1 MTTEHGPVRAAFA
14 AQKYKIYG
22 ILFIVVVFFLL
33 ALSVLIYNRSL
44 WYQRSTPIY
53 LNVSSAG
60 EQLNK
65 DADVKIHGLIIG
77 RVASQKLVDDHVMLK
92 LAINKGQLKKI
103 PSNVEAR
110 ILPKTLFGEK
120 YVDLVIPPGATSAAS
135 IHRNAVIGEDR
146 SQAALELGQVFDN
159 LVPLLTAVQPAQLNS
174 TLNAL
179 ATALE
184 NRGDQLGQDLGNFD
198 QYLKG
203 FNQNLPTLQQDIG
216 LFADFNKT
224 FADAAPYLT
233 DYLRASA
240 TTSQTIVERQ
250 QAILDFLR
258 GSAGF
263 ADTASSLFR
272 TNEQRL
278 IYLSKSSVP
287 ILTAIKQFGSSYY
300 ASSPERQIPLLRH
313 DIYSLDQFF
322 QGGIL
327 TLGPCPASLNNTQAD
342 ACPAGGKPGGML
354 NVILSEAPD
363 RGTYTNADCP
373 RYPNP
378 DAPNAQNPPLVSPEP
393 KGPPEASGP
402 NCPGAAA
409 TPAAASAV
417 GVAPGAIGPV
427 GSPNEKTLVGELLG
441 ALSPSSV
448 SATSSNSDLADLL
461 IGPVLRGSAV
471 DVR

>member
-1 MTTEHGPVRAAFA
+1 MTIVPNPVRSAVA

-22 ILFIVVVFFLL
+22 LLFIIVVFFLL
-33 ALSVLIYNRSL
+33 ALSVLIYNRTFQSWVPVKL
-44 WYQRSTPIY
+44 A
-53 LNVSSAG
+53 VSSAG

-65 DADVKIHGLIIG
+65 DADVKLHGLIIG
-77 RVASQKLVDDHVMLK
+77 RVNSQKLVDDHVLLT
-92 LAINKGQLKKI
+92 LAISPSQFGHI
-103 PSNVEAR
+103 PANVEAR

-120 YVDLVIPPGATSAAS
+120 YVDLVIPPGQALDVSH
-135 IHRNAVIGEDR
+135 IRRNAVIPEDR
-146 SQAALELGQVFDN
+146 SKAALELGQVFDN

-184 NRGDQLGQDLGNFD
+184 NRGNALGQDLASFD

-203 FNQNLPTLQQDIG
+203 FNQNLPTLQADLG

-233 DYLRASA
+233 DYLHASA
-240 TTSQTIVERQ
+240 TTSRTIVERQ
-250 QAILDFLR
+250 QAILTFLR

-263 ADTASSLFR
+263 ADTAASLLR

-278 IYLSKSSVP
+278 IYLSKSSEP
-287 ILTAIKQFGSSYY
+287 ILTALKQYGSAPYGST
-300 ASSPERQIPLLRH
+300 AVKPIELLRH

-327 TLGPCPASLNNTQAD
+327 TLGPCPASLNQKQPD
-342 ACPAGGKPGGML
+342 ACPASGKPGGML
-354 NVILSEAPD
+354 EVLLSESAD
-363 RGTYTNADCP
+363 RGTYSNADCP
-373 RYPNP
+373 RYPNADP
-378 DAPNAQNPPLVSPEP
+378 TRKMLPNEP
-393 KGPPEASGP
+393 NSTEASGP
-402 NCPGAAA
+402 NCAGAA
-409 TPAAASAV
+409 PAASSSATSLP
-417 GVAPGAIGPV
+417 AAIGPV
-427 GSPNEKTLVGELLG
+427 GSTSEKNLVGALLG
-441 ALSPSSV
+441 ALSPTAAQTGASDP
-448 SATSSNSDLADLL
+448 DLADLL